1 MKLNETTNALLE
13 KRFGKDSLMALATC
27 VNNVPSVRTVDACYR
42 DGTFYVITYALSG
55 KMQQISLNPCVA
67 LSGEWF
73 TAQGIGEN
81 MGYVGKPENNEI
93 VQWLKEQFAA
103 WINNGHTN
111 FQDENTVLLKIRL
124 TSGVLFADGTRYE
137 IDFT

>member
-1 MKLNETTNALLE
+1 
-13 KRFGKDSLMALATC
+13 
-27 VNNVPSVRTVDACYR
+27 
-42 DGTFYVITYALSG
+42 
-55 KMQQISLNPCVA
+55 
-67 LSGEWF
+67 
-73 TAQGIGEN
+73 